1 MLPIRELHHP
11 PAPGQPDHRLPA
23 IMTLVQNEWCRQDRR
38 HPDQKSNTH
47 DTWTRVLV
55 EELGE
60 AAKLIDTRGIS
71 RRNRRKLKL
80 ELVQVVSVAARWLDQ
95 LLREETAGVGSR
107 ERRR

>member
-11 PAPGQPDHRLPA
+11 PAPGQPGDSLPA
-23 IMTLVQNEWCRQDRR
+23 IMALVQKEWRRQDRR

-71 RRNRRKLKL
+71 RRNRRKLRS
-80 ELVQVVSVAARWLDQ
+80 EIVQVVSVAARWLDQ
-95 LLREETAGVGSR
+95 LLKEETAGVGNR
-107 ERRR
+107 ERRH